1 MEAPT
6 EQEINWCE
14 EGDIQCYSAKRCEA
28 RVGGRQ
34 LRSDFQVQGYP
45 DDLGDDFEGCA
56 MKHIRESA
64 MTRRSGRRMKTPAV
78 VVTDYGSLITDYSSF
93 T

>member
-34 LRSDFQVQGYP
+34 FGGDFQVQGYS
-45 DDLGDDFEGCA
+45 DDLRDDFKGCA
-56 MKHIRESA
+56 MKDTLVSTITHSRQ
-64 MTRRSGRRMKTPAV
+64 RRKIAQGIETIQVIHFFRS
-78 VVTDYGSLITDYSSF
+78 
-93 T
+93 